1 MAGSLSGDGGIS
13 VGIIDSFLL
22 NKLLPGMGPVGF
34 VAGDYKKYLGKQ
46 QVK

>member
-1 MAGSLSGDGGIS
+1 VAGSLSGDGGIS

-34 VAGDYKKYLGKQ
+34 VAGDYNKYLGKQ
-46 QVK
+46 Q